1 MKRYILSVLC
11 VLITLSGAAQ
21 NTRVIKGKVIDSDG
35 QSIAGAT
42 MKVLGSNEE
51 VKAAEDGSF
60 VLNVSPYAKEL
71 EASAFGYAAA
81 VQEIDGSFMIFKL
94 KVDKKASQKAEAERA
109 ARIKAEQDAIAA
121 AAAQERAKA
130 EAQARAIKAAE
141 EAARAQAEAEA
152 RAKAEA
158 EAKAAAEAEKARIA
172 AEKAELA
179 AAKAKEAERKKAE
192 QKAHQEELN
201 KIWKNRGLTHSVE
214 ISYGLQVGQSG
225 RALYY
230 NSGYVDYSNLNPI
243 DVSYLIGYRVNHMF
257 SANLGIGLIY
267 NCSNLAS
274 NDVFYSMT
282 STAFFQ
288 KDCIDTDVYESPRR
302 IDIPIFLNVK
312 GFLGGEKIQ
321 PMVSASI
328 GAYAMSGTLMYEVG
342 AGCNFRVSK
351 AGNVYVLASLK
362 STPWAHYSGPAD
374 INDTAEPEFHGYKA
388 AFTPGIRVG
397 FMF

>member
-1 MKRYILSVLC
+1 MALV
-11 VLITLSGAAQ
+11 GAAQ

-81 VQEIDGSFMIFKL
+81 VQEIDGSFMIFRL

-130 EAQARAIKAAE
+130 EAQARAE
-141 EAARAQAEAEA
+141 EAAKAQAEAEA

-179 AAKAKEAERKKAE
+179 AAKAAETAKKKAE
-192 QKAHQEELN
+192 QKALQIELD
-201 KIWKNRGLTHSVE
+201 KKWKNKGIVNSVE
-214 ISYGLQVGQSG
+214 VSYGFQAGQSG
-225 RALYY
+225 RVLYH
-230 NSGYVDYSNLNPI
+230 NSGYMDYSNLSPI
-243 DVSYLIGYRVNHMF
+243 DVSYLIGYRINHMF
-257 SANLGIGLIY
+257 SANFGVGLIY
-267 NCSNLAS
+267 NCNNLAS
-274 NDVFYSMT
+274 NEVFYSNA
-282 STAFFQ
+282 SVGAFYH
-288 KDCIDTDVYESPRR
+288 KDFIDPQIYESPHQ

-362 STPWAHYSGPAD
+362 STPWPYYTGPVD

>member
-1 MKRYILSVLC
+1 M
-11 VLITLSGAAQ
+11 TLAGAAQ
-21 NTRVIKGKVIDSDG
+21 NTRIIKGKVIDSDG

-42 MKVLGSNEE
+42 MRVLGSNEE
-51 VKAAEDGSF
+51 IKTAEDGSF
-60 VLNVSPYAKEL
+60 TLNVSPYAKEL
-71 EASAFGYAAA
+71 EASAFGYAPV
-81 VQEIDGSFMIFKL
+81 VQELDGSFMIFKL
-94 KVDKKASQKAEAERA
+94 KVDKKASQKAEAKRA
-109 ARIKAEQDAIAA
+109 ARLKAEQDAVEA

-179 AAKAKEAERKKAE
+179 AAKAAETAKKKAE

-201 KIWKNRGLTHSVE
+201 KIWKNKGLTHAIEV
-214 ISYGLQVGQSG
+214 SYGFQAGQSG
-225 RALYY
+225 RVLYH
-230 NSGYVDYSNLNPI
+230 NSGYMDYSNLNPV
-243 DVSYLIGYRVNHMF
+243 DVSYLIGYRVDHMF
-257 SANLGIGLIY
+257 SANIGIGLIY
-267 NCSNLAS
+267 NCSNLSS

-282 STAFFQ
+282 STSAFYH
-288 KDCIDTDVYESPRR
+288 KDFIDPQVYESPKQ
-302 IDIPIFLNVK
+302 IDIPIYLNVK

-362 STPWAHYSGPAD
+362 STPWPYYTGPVD

>member
-11 VLITLSGAAQ
+11 VLMALVGAAQ

-130 EAQARAIKAAE
+130 EAQARAE
-141 EAARAQAEAEA
+141 EAAKAQAEAEA

-179 AAKAKEAERKKAE
+179 AAKAAETAKKKAE
-192 QKAHQEELN
+192 QKALQIELD
-201 KIWKNRGLTHSVE
+201 KKWKNKGIVNSVE
-214 ISYGLQVGQSG
+214 VSYGFQAGQSG
-225 RALYY
+225 RVLYH
-230 NSGYVDYSNLNPI
+230 NSGYMDYSNLSPI
-243 DVSYLIGYRVNHMF
+243 DVSYLIGYRINHMF
-257 SANLGIGLIY
+257 SANFGVGLIY
-267 NCSNLAS
+267 NCNNLAS
-274 NDVFYSMT
+274 NEVFYSNA
-282 STAFFQ
+282 SVGAFYH
-288 KDCIDTDVYESPRR
+288 KDFIDPQIYESPHQ

-362 STPWAHYSGPAD
+362 STPWPYYTGPVD

>member
-1 MKRYILSVLC
+1 MALV
-11 VLITLSGAAQ
+11 GAAQ

-130 EAQARAIKAAE
+130 EAQARAE
-141 EAARAQAEAEA
+141 EAAKAQAEAEA

-179 AAKAKEAERKKAE
+179 AAKAAETAKKKAE
-192 QKAHQEELN
+192 QKALQIELD
-201 KIWKNRGLTHSVE
+201 KKWKNKGIVNSVE
-214 ISYGLQVGQSG
+214 VSYGFQAGQSG
-225 RALYY
+225 RVLYH
-230 NSGYVDYSNLNPI
+230 NSGYMDYSNLSPI
-243 DVSYLIGYRVNHMF
+243 DVSYLIGYRINHMF
-257 SANLGIGLIY
+257 SANFGVGLIY
-267 NCSNLAS
+267 NCNNLAS
-274 NDVFYSMT
+274 NEVFYSNA
-282 STAFFQ
+282 SVGAFYH
-288 KDCIDTDVYESPRR
+288 KDFIDPQIYESPHQ

-362 STPWAHYSGPAD
+362 STPWPYYTGPVD

>member
-11 VLITLSGAAQ
+11 VLMTLSGAAQ
-21 NTRVIKGKVIDSDG
+21 NTRVIKGKVLDIDG

-42 MKVLGSNEE
+42 LRVMGSNEE
-51 VKAAEDGSF
+51 IRSAEDGSF
-60 VLNVSPYAKEL
+60 TFNVSPYAKEL
-71 EASAFGYAAA
+71 EASAFGYGPE

-94 KVDKKASQKAEAERA
+94 KVDKKAAQKAEAERA

-130 EAQARAIKAAE
+130 EAQARAE
-141 EAARAQAEAEA
+141 EAAKAKAEAEA

-179 AAKAKEAERKKAE
+179 AAKAEETARKKAE
-192 QKAHQEELN
+192 QKAHQERLDE
-201 KIWKNRGLTHSVE
+201 IWKNKGLTHSVE
-214 ISYGLQVGQSG
+214 VSYGIQTGMNG
-225 RALYY
+225 RVLYV
-230 NSGYVDYSNLNPI
+230 NSGYMDYSNLNPI
-243 DVSYLIGYRVNHMF
+243 DISYLVGYRFNHMF
-257 SANLGIGLIY
+257 SANLGIGLVY

-274 NDVFYSMT
+274 NDVYYDDMT
-282 STAFFQ
+282 TGAFQQ
-288 KDCIDTDVYESPRR
+288 KDFIDTQVYEKKSHSR

-328 GAYAMSGTLMYEVG
+328 GAYVMSGTLMYEIG

-362 STPWAHYSGPAD
+362 STPWPYYTGPVD